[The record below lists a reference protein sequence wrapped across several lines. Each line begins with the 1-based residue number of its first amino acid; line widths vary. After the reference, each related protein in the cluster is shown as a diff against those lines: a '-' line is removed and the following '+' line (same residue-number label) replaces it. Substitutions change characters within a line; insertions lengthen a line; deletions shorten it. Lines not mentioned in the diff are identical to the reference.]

1 MIHGVRLIFFDVVS
15 LVYDKSSELVICVCL
30 FVLFIVA
37 MHALTASILVVNRTH

>member
-1 MIHGVRLIFFDVVS
+1 MIYGVRLIFCDVVS

-37 MHALTASILVVNRTH
+37 MPLTASILVVNRTH